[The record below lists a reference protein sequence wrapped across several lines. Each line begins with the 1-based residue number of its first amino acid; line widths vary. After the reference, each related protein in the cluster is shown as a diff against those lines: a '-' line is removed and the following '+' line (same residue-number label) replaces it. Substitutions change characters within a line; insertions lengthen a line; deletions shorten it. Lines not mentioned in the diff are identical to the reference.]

1 MYQVITMYG
10 DNEPWWF
17 FEEWQTDVQETKN
30 FADFDEAV
38 LFYEDRWSELQKTN
52 TYSNAKHNYLSAFWN
67 DQDERWCEEC
77 DDYLQQYWGL
87 ALLKDGQP
95 VTVDDSRK
103 EFYEAA
109 NYSGKAKCCKRL
121 EQGA

>member
-17 FEEWQTDVQETKN
+17 FEEWQEDIQETAT
-30 FADFDEAV
+30 FEDFDATV
-38 LFYEDRWSELQKTN
+38 AYYEHRWSELQNTN
-52 TYSNAKHNYLSAFWN
+52 TYSSAKHNFLSAFWKE
-67 DQDERWCEEC
+67 QDERWCEEC

-87 ALLKDGQP
+87 ALLKDEQP
-95 VTVDDSRK
+95 LTVDSRK
-103 EFYEAA
+103 EFYETA

>member
-17 FEEWQTDVQETKN
+17 FEEWQADIQETTS
-30 FADFDEAV
+30 FDSLDKAV
-38 LFYEDRWSELQKTN
+38 DYYENRWNELRNTN
-52 TYSNAKHNYLSAFWN
+52 TYSNAKQNFLSAFWKE
-67 DQDERWCEEC
+67 QDERWCEEC

-87 ALLKDGQP
+87 ALLKDEQP
-95 VTVDDSRK
+95 LTVDSRK
-103 EFYEAA
+103 EFYETA

>member
-17 FEEWQTDVQETKN
+17 FEEWQADIQEMAS
-30 FADFDEAV
+30 FDFLDEAV
-38 LFYEDRWSELQKTN
+38 DYYENRWNELQNTN
-52 TYSNAKHNYLSAFWN
+52 TYSNAKQNFLSAFWKE
-67 DQDERWCEEC
+67 QDERWCEEC

-87 ALLKDGQP
+87 ALLKDEQP
-95 VTVDDSRK
+95 LTVDSRK
-103 EFYEAA
+103 EFYETA

>member
-17 FEEWQTDVQETKN
+17 FEEWQADIQETAS
-30 FADFDEAV
+30 FDSLDEAV
-38 LFYEDRWSELQKTN
+38 DYYENRWNELRNTN
-52 TYSNAKHNYLSAFWN
+52 TYSNAKQNFLSAFWKE
-67 DQDERWCEEC
+67 QDERWCEEC
-77 DDYLQQYWGL
+77 DDFLQQYWGL
-87 ALLKDGQP
+87 ALLKDEQP
-95 VTVDDSRK
+95 LTVDSRK
-103 EFYEAA
+103 EFYETA

>member
-17 FEEWQTDVQETKN
+17 FEEWQDDIQETAT
-30 FADFDEAV
+30 FEDFDAAV
-38 LFYEDRWSELQKTN
+38 AYYEHRWSELQKTN
-52 TYSNAKHNYLSAFWN
+52 TYSNAKHNFLSAFWK

-87 ALLKDGQP
+87 ALLKEEQP
-95 VTVDDSRK
+95 LTVDSRK
-103 EFYEAA
+103 EFYETA
-109 NYSGKAKCCKRL
+109 NYSGKAKRCKRL

>member
-17 FEEWQTDVQETKN
+17 FEEWQADIQEKAS
-30 FADFDEAV
+30 FDSLDEAV
-38 LFYEDRWSELQKTN
+38 DYYENRWNELQNTN
-52 TYSNAKHNYLSAFWN
+52 TYSNAKQNFLSAFWKE
-67 DQDERWCEEC
+67 QDERWCEEC

-87 ALLKDGQP
+87 ALLKDEQP
-95 VTVDDSRK
+95 LTVDSRK
-103 EFYEAA
+103 EFYETA